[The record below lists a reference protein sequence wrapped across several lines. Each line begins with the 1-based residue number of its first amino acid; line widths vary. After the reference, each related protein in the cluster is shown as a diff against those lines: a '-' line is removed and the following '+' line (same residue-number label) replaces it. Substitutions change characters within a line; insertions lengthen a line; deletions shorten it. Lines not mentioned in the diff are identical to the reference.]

1 MIATSRKI
9 RFNVDEYMK
18 MAAAGV
24 FGSRKVELLQGR
36 VVRMPAQAHPH
47 RWSMSKTMRAFQMR
61 FSPDQYWVIG
71 QGTLTLNR
79 YNAPDP
85 DIHVFDVP
93 EGTDEE
99 LLPKAFVVVEISDTT
114 YRKDSGIKLCSY
126 AAAGIQDYW
135 IVNLK
140 KRVVEVHRK
149 PSNPTGKTKD
159 WRYDDVRE
167 FKPGQKIALLAYPKV
182 SIPVSEMV
190 P

>member
-1 MIATSRKI
+1 MIATSKQI
-9 RFNVDEYMK
+9 RFTVDEYMK

-36 VVRMPAQAHPH
+36 IVRMPAQAHPH
-47 RWSMSKTMRAFQMR
+47 RWSMSKTVRAFVMR
-61 FSPDQYWVIG
+61 FQPERFWVVG

-99 LLPKAFVVVEISDTT
+99 LLPKAFVVIEISDTT
-114 YRKDSGIKLCSY
+114 YRKDSGIKLRSY

-140 KRVVEVHRK
+140 QRRVEVYRK
-149 PSNPTGKTKD
+149 PENPTGRKKD
-159 WRYDDVRE
+159 WRYAEVRE
-167 FKPGQKIALLAYPKV
+167 FKPGQKIALLAYPKI
-182 SIPVSEMV
+182 SIPVNEMV